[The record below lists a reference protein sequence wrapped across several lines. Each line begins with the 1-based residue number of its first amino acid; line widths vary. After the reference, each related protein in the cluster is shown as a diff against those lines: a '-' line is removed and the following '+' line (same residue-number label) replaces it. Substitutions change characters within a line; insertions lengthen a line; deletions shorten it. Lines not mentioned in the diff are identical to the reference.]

1 MNSKNNEKK
10 IIVTSKKD
18 KSNLKNNNKKNSPF
32 IKGKMNA
39 NLGEINFIGGNQF
52 YNELSGDKDK
62 NFFSP
67 TIPKSQYQATYNNMN
82 KYAYNDSSYIF
93 PPPNIDISVLTDSN
107 IFDKTSTNT
116 NSLNNT
122 INKTTTKGLN
132 NNISLHEVKTSKSSK
147 NNIKNINLSK
157 STNSNSF
164 IGSINNKMN
173 NLTYNSEPFDSKY
186 SIKINKIKDDYIDF
200 LQKEFEDNT
209 KNKSKLDS
217 NNKELLKKCD
227 DLMHDNRILSNTLND
242 RNSRLNK
249 IIQENLLIKAELDK
263 AVLSNQKNE
272 QKIVFYEEQFS
283 LYKANNEN
291 YQKIIQELK
300 DQIEQLNL
308 NLAQMEKEKIENEK
322 AWEEKMKEE
331 VENTK
336 KNLEEIYINKKKDD
350 NEKIGKETKVLVE
363 QIKLLQEKS
372 QEMAKDLANKEKMF
386 DLVCKENEKLTHEN
400 SLYRNQIDQNAR
412 QISELNTIIKHKDNI
427 INNLKTESINNDKF
441 LNKSGSCSMMKFDG
455 SEYLNENISKLIT
468 DNEENKM
475 RIELLNN
482 KIKSIDEIEKKYNEL
497 MNGKRTLTLTEK
509 LALHMNTDSK
519 SPNNS
524 KTHFNY
530 NGQNNIKNATYQKT
544 SANYKN
550 YQDLMSPKKLEM
562 HVGEI
567 NNILN
572 SPDLFKNKYEKNN
585 FNTNKK
591 DYPLSVST
599 QVKNKT
605 KDNNIFI
612 SSNMTQSRIERI
624 ESRQKRLTESIKRS
638 IEHKNTVDREIKVRT
653 KPDKSYTK
661 TTKLE
666 VKNSPV
672 KTRYY
677 NKKEDDDKVVQA
689 KEKKVVHGKELETEK
704 DEVKESLREMNRKK
718 NYTHKPKI
726 NSYSLDEQEYEKK
739 NNENS
744 NINDKNNEQKI
755 TKPNKEYYLYGIDR
769 NDLFHIFNIND
780 KRWIEAK
787 KIAEIDLDDK
797 STTFRKDYQYEGTL
811 LYNTL
816 NGVYILTG
824 AKTDTLYYYDSTLN
838 KITKICRFSNS
849 HDNGS
854 IMYDTISNCLYVF
867 GGKKITS
874 CEYYS
879 FNDKKIYKLPDL
891 IYDRANASFIVSNN
905 KIYGFFGF
913 SYSKDTYSKT
923 IEYIDYNRKD
933 KWVELKNIQLLKD
946 DISFD
951 VESVSTMYYKQ
962 NQNQI
967 LIYCGIQGEDEDF
980 VTEYYLLY
988 DTRNNT
994 MDKIKK
1000 WDMQQYKSMGKKWKN
1015 YNFKKSDPKG
1025 FHFAKNSRFLSLPKT
1040 GSYEGYNEREPID
1053 IMIDYKNNIHY
1064 ILQDKQKID
1073 IYRSDL

>member
-1 MNSKNNEKK
+1 
-10 IIVTSKKD
+10 
-18 KSNLKNNNKKNSPF
+18 
-32 IKGKMNA
+32 
-39 NLGEINFIGGNQF
+39 
-52 YNELSGDKDK
+52 
-62 NFFSP
+62 
-67 TIPKSQYQATYNNMN
+67 
-82 KYAYNDSSYIF
+82 
-93 PPPNIDISVLTDSN
+93 
-107 IFDKTSTNT
+107 
-116 NSLNNT
+116 
-122 INKTTTKGLN
+122 
-132 NNISLHEVKTSKSSK
+132 
-147 NNIKNINLSK
+147 
-157 STNSNSF
+157 
-164 IGSINNKMN
+164 
-173 NLTYNSEPFDSKY
+173 
-186 SIKINKIKDDYIDF
+186 
-200 LQKEFEDNT
+200 
-209 KNKSKLDS
+209 
-217 NNKELLKKCD
+217 
-227 DLMHDNRILSNTLND
+227 
-242 RNSRLNK
+242 
-249 IIQENLLIKAELDK
+249 
-263 AVLSNQKNE
+263 
-272 QKIVFYEEQFS
+272 
-283 LYKANNEN
+283 
-291 YQKIIQELK
+291 
-300 DQIEQLNL
+300 
-308 NLAQMEKEKIENEK
+308 
-322 AWEEKMKEE
+322 
-331 VENTK
+331 
-336 KNLEEIYINKKKDD
+336 
-350 NEKIGKETKVLVE
+350 
-363 QIKLLQEKS
+363 
-372 QEMAKDLANKEKMF
+372 MAKDLANKEKMF

-677 NKKEDDDKVVQA
+677 NKKEDDDKFIQV

-811 LYNTL
+811 LYNT
-816 NGVYILTG
+816 
-824 AKTDTLYYYDSTLN
+824 
-838 KITKICRFSNS
+838 
-849 HDNGS
+849 
-854 IMYDTISNCLYVF
+854 
-867 GGKKITS
+867 
-874 CEYYS
+874 
-879 FNDKKIYKLPDL
+879 
-891 IYDRANASFIVSNN
+891 
-905 KIYGFFGF
+905 
-913 SYSKDTYSKT
+913 
-923 IEYIDYNRKD
+923 
-933 KWVELKNIQLLKD
+933 
-946 DISFD
+946 
-951 VESVSTMYYKQ
+951 
-962 NQNQI
+962 
-967 LIYCGIQGEDEDF
+967 
-980 VTEYYLLY
+980 
-988 DTRNNT
+988 
-994 MDKIKK
+994 
-1000 WDMQQYKSMGKKWKN
+1000 
-1015 YNFKKSDPKG
+1015 
-1025 FHFAKNSRFLSLPKT
+1025 
-1040 GSYEGYNEREPID
+1040 
-1053 IMIDYKNNIHY
+1053 
-1064 ILQDKQKID
+1064 
-1073 IYRSDL
+1073 

>member
-1 MNSKNNEKK
+1 
-10 IIVTSKKD
+10 
-18 KSNLKNNNKKNSPF
+18 
-32 IKGKMNA
+32 
-39 NLGEINFIGGNQF
+39 
-52 YNELSGDKDK
+52 
-62 NFFSP
+62 
-67 TIPKSQYQATYNNMN
+67 
-82 KYAYNDSSYIF
+82 
-93 PPPNIDISVLTDSN
+93 
-107 IFDKTSTNT
+107 
-116 NSLNNT
+116 
-122 INKTTTKGLN
+122 
-132 NNISLHEVKTSKSSK
+132 
-147 NNIKNINLSK
+147 
-157 STNSNSF
+157 
-164 IGSINNKMN
+164 
-173 NLTYNSEPFDSKY
+173 
-186 SIKINKIKDDYIDF
+186 
-200 LQKEFEDNT
+200 
-209 KNKSKLDS
+209 
-217 NNKELLKKCD
+217 
-227 DLMHDNRILSNTLND
+227 
-242 RNSRLNK
+242 
-249 IIQENLLIKAELDK
+249 
-263 AVLSNQKNE
+263 
-272 QKIVFYEEQFS
+272 
-283 LYKANNEN
+283 
-291 YQKIIQELK
+291 
-300 DQIEQLNL
+300 
-308 NLAQMEKEKIENEK
+308 
-322 AWEEKMKEE
+322 
-331 VENTK
+331 
-336 KNLEEIYINKKKDD
+336 
-350 NEKIGKETKVLVE
+350 
-363 QIKLLQEKS
+363 
-372 QEMAKDLANKEKMF
+372 
-386 DLVCKENEKLTHEN
+386 
-400 SLYRNQIDQNAR
+400 
-412 QISELNTIIKHKDNI
+412 
-427 INNLKTESINNDKF
+427 
-441 LNKSGSCSMMKFDG
+441 
-455 SEYLNENISKLIT
+455 
-468 DNEENKM
+468 
-475 RIELLNN
+475 
-482 KIKSIDEIEKKYNEL
+482 
-497 MNGKRTLTLTEK
+497 
-509 LALHMNTDSK
+509 
-519 SPNNS
+519 
-524 KTHFNY
+524 
-530 NGQNNIKNATYQKT
+530 
-544 SANYKN
+544 
-550 YQDLMSPKKLEM
+550 
-562 HVGEI
+562 
-567 NNILN
+567 
-572 SPDLFKNKYEKNN
+572 
-585 FNTNKK
+585 
-591 DYPLSVST
+591 
-599 QVKNKT
+599 
-605 KDNNIFI
+605 
-612 SSNMTQSRIERI
+612 MTQSRIERI